1 MIDTTYQS
9 TIRTAMDTVI
19 ETEAAP
25 ADSKEGKTIWDMI
38 GDTANT
44 IVNGVSDTLEKAK
57 TILNNFIDA
66 LAISLV
72 TSCLIPLLVAFSIF
86 QLMKSLFKIDFGL
99 PQRFARGRSFVVEK
113 ETAPS
118 ENHMDE

>member
-1 MIDTTYQS
+1 MI
-9 TIRTAMDTVI
+9 MVI
-19 ETEAAP
+19 ILHDYIQDIAHHV
-25 ADSKEGKTIWDMI
+25 SKHKLQ
-38 GDTANT
+38 
-44 IVNGVSDTLEKAK
+44 VL
-57 TILNNFIDA
+57 
-66 LAISLV
+66 
-72 TSCLIPLLVAFSIF
+72 AFSIF